1 MATRR
6 NDAPRV
12 QIECDGRFSRD
23 PAYEVAFPLRQ
34 GYNGAPLKCH

>member
-1 MATRR
+1 MATSR
-6 NDAPRV
+6 NNTPRV
-12 QIECDGRFSRD
+12 QIAGDGHFSRD